1 MSGKTIVLLAIVI
14 GIAIMFIV
22 QSICDCIKE
31 IIKSKKKRE
40 D

>member
-1 MSGKTIVLLAIVI
+1 MSGKTIVLLAIAI

-22 QSICDCIKE
+22 QSVCDCIKE
-31 IIKSKKKRE
+31 IIKNKSKRE